1 MSKDGKRDTG
11 LQITLPDPDDKNLLH
26 VFPVDPEKEESLVH
40 LWYSLV
46 KLYGEEGE
54 EIAARLLG
62 KKALSRAICGILV
75 GKGRL
80 IRLGDGVYGVPE

>member
-11 LQITLPDPDDKNLLH
+11 LQITLPDPDDKN
-26 VFPVDPEKEESLVH
+26 FFFEDPAATEKEESLVH
-40 LWYSLV
+40 FWYSLV
-46 KLYGEEGE
+46 ELYGEEGE
-54 EIAARLLG
+54 EIAAQLLG